1 MNNAMV
7 ALESKERGGKE
18 WRHQAAFISSHG
30 LLRGEVG
37 NPFGVSQMRF
47 LAAWIYLRKA

>member
-1 MNNAMV
+1 MINAM
-7 ALESKERGGKE
+7 ES
-18 WRHQAAFISSHG
+18 FSHG
-30 LLRGEVG
+30 LLKGLEVG